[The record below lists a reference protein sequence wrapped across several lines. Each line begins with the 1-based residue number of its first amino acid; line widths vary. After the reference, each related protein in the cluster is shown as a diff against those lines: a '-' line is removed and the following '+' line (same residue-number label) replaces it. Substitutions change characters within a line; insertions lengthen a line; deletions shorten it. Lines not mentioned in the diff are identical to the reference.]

1 MNNDR
6 KNNWIVGIVVFI
18 LVFLLFKSCGGC
30 LGCTGC
36 AAAGCAAGVPGGCS
50 VDYDNNSGN
59 NNNNT
64 PVQTDYGIDLVAKDE
79 LYVNDYTDTLTDA
92 DKSAIVRTGEQL
104 EAANGVQLVVVMIND
119 KELLGNDEL
128 SDFTYRLFNQWGV
141 GDSSTNKGL
150 LLVINIAKDTYIG
163 NAYCVEGTGLENLL
177 PASELGSIID
187 AKVLPNLDERK
198 FALAATEGYFALA
211 ARVTEVYGGSDAA
224 D

>member
-18 LVFLLFKSCGGC
+18 LAFLLFKSCGGC

-36 AAAGCAAGVPGGCS
+36 AAVSCAGCAVNSAEGCVHNYS
-50 VDYDNNSGN
+50 SAPVVS
-59 NNNNT
+59 T
-64 PVQTDYGIDLVAKDE
+64 PAPDDGITLRPCDE
-79 LYVNDYTDTLTDA
+79 VYVNDYTDSLTDA
-92 DKSAIVRTGEQL
+92 DKNGIVRIGEQL
-104 EAANGVQLVVVMIND
+104 ENDHGVQLVVVMIND

-128 SDFTYRLFNQWGV
+128 SDFTYRLFNKWGV
-141 GDSSTNKGL
+141 GSKEQNTGL
-150 LLVINIAKDTYIG
+150 LLVINIAKDSYIG

-187 AKVLPNLDERK
+187 SKVLPNLDERK
-198 FALAATEGYFALA
+198 FALAATEGYYALA
-211 ARVTEVYGGSDAA
+211 ARLSEIYEGRSNA